1 MRDLAD
7 ADACKIEGS
16 GATRAWYQGTSLMPT
31 DLSPAPVAARDRIA
45 TLDLLRGV
53 AICGILLMN
62 IPDMGMLTD
71 DPGPALPARWNAD
84 WISWGVQKLL
94 AEGTMRGLFE
104 MLFGAG
110 MLLVLR
116 NAEGT
121 HGKVAPFDVWARRC
135 WALMGLGV
143 VQWTLFLWPG
153 EILWAYG
160 VAGLFLLAFRVARPR
175 TLLIAATILL
185 TACSL
190 YMAGQFAGRVSML
203 QQSIPAAA
211 AKAAH
216 KTLTAEQKAALDMVD
231 QARAALHPT
240 PKQTAKAYQKR
251 THIVSLEGWSWGMW
265 QDLNMSPQAWVTF
278 CEAVGFM
285 LIGMLLFR
293 NGVLTGDAPSRTY
306 LRMIAIGY
314 GGGLTLRGLSLLYGA
329 RTGYDLDIAQLSI
342 GMSAL
347 RALTYQPARLL
358 MTLGHVGLIVS
369 LFRAGVLGKAWPAR
383 AMGRMA
389 LTVYSLQSIL
399 TSILFYG
406 FGLVGQFGFAALMAI
421 SVGIWIVT
429 SLFCMAWLTR
439 FDMGPAEWV
448 LRSIAYA
455 RLRPIRR
462 ADPDLPLSPMPAE

>member
-1 MRDLAD
+1 
-7 ADACKIEGS
+7 
-16 GATRAWYQGTSLMPT
+16 MPT
-31 DLSPAPVAARDRIA
+31 DLSPAPVAVRDRIA
-45 TLDLLRGV
+45 TLDLLRGI

-62 IPDMGMLTD
+62 IPFMGMLSD

-84 WISWGVQKLL
+84 WISWGVQDLL

-116 NAEGT
+116 NAEGPA
-121 HGKVAPFDVWARRC
+121 GKVAPFDVWARRC

-143 VQWTLFLWPG
+143 VQWTLFIWPG

-160 VAGLFLLAFRVARPR
+160 LAGLFLLAFRVARPR
-175 TLLIAATILL
+175 TLLIGATILL

-190 YMAGQFAGRVSML
+190 YMAGRVVSRVSML

-216 KTLTAEQKAALDMVD
+216 KTLTDEQKAALDMAD
-231 QARAALHPT
+231 HARAALHPT
-240 PKQTAKAYQKR
+240 PKQTAKAYQQR
-251 THIVSLEGWSWGMW
+251 THLASLEGWSWGMW
-265 QDLNMSPQAWVTF
+265 QDLNMSPQTWVTS

-285 LIGMLLFR
+285 LIGMFLFR
-293 NGVLTGDAPSRTY
+293 NGILTGDASSRTY

-314 GGGLTLRGLSLLYGA
+314 GGGLALRGLILLHGA
-329 RTGYDLDIAQLSI
+329 RTGYDLDVAQLSVPFAA
-342 GMSAL
+342 M
-347 RALTYQPARLL
+347 RAMTYQPARLL
-358 MTLGHVGLIVS
+358 MTLGHIGLIIS
-369 LFRAGVLGKAWPAR
+369 LYRAGALGSAWPAR
-383 AMGRMA
+383 ALGRMA

-406 FGLVGQFGFAALMAI
+406 FGLVGHFGFAALMAI
-421 SVGIWIVT
+421 CVGIWIVT
-429 SLFCMAWLTR
+429 GLFCVAWLSR
-439 FDMGPAEWV
+439 FEMGPAEWV

-455 RLRPIRR
+455 RFRPIGRT
-462 ADPDLPLSPMPAE
+462 DPDLPLAAVPAE